1 MTVGVATGEVAREEV
16 GMAAEAAAAAAR
28 VAAETGEGAKG
39 AGGTAGGERA
49 GAATAAGATATRTWK
64 RCAPR
69 QGSRCDSRRAGR
81 WSHTSR
87 QSGCNQMKTG
97 RPWRAPPQ
105 SSGRPAGR
113 FDRQRLHSGSR
124 TARKWR
130 SCSRP
135 QTCPPRS
142 GSDRGDPSSSRA
154 GCRFERGSRATLGL
168 RQWWC
173 CPGSGWTATDST
185 GCSYGS
191 RSRAYHQCKIWARG
205 LGLFRQCQTR
215 SSYQQKALGRAPD
228 WDQDR
233 PD

>member
-1 MTVGVATGEVAREEV
+1 MAVVMVEVATGVAM
-16 GMAAEAAAAAAR
+16 GA
-28 VAAETGEGAKG
+28 GAKG
-39 AGGTAGGERA
+39 AGGTAGAETA
-49 GAATAAGATATRTWK
+49 GAARAEGATATRTWK

-87 QSGCNQMKTG
+87 RSGCNQMKTG

-113 FDRQRLHSGSR
+113 FDRQRLRSGSR

-191 RSRAYHQCKIWARG
+191 RSRAHHRCTGCPDG
-205 LGLFRQCQTR
+205 LGHFRSPLAP
-215 SSYQQKALGRAPD
+215 SSYARTILERAPD
-228 WDQDR
+228 ELQR
-233 PD
+233 ACHAARGQSSCQ